1 MLTVLISI
9 LLEVVVLVYVVVV
22 SDVSMIIVA
31 GSAGRRLGV
40 RVPSCRCR
48 SDRVG
53 GCGRDATV
61 R

>member
-1 MLTVLISI
+1 
-9 LLEVVVLVYVVVV
+9 VLVYVVVV

>member
-1 MLTVLISI
+1 M
-9 LLEVVVLVYVVVV
+9 LVYVVVV